1 MTVGE
6 PDMRYAIYR
15 SVMLKQPSA
24 LLRLEGFVL
33 LAVSVALFFHFG
45 GNVWRFLL
53 LLLVPDLTMAG
64 YALNV
69 RVGAVI
75 YNAGHTLAW
84 PLALGGVAL
93 LANYPA
99 VVPFMLIWTAHI
111 GMDRMLGY
119 GLKYPTY
126 FADTHLQRLT

>member
-1 MTVGE
+1 
-6 PDMRYAIYR
+6 
-15 SVMLKQPSA
+15 MLKQPSA
-24 LLRLEGFVL
+24 LLRLEGLVL
-33 LAVSVALFFHFG
+33 FAVSVSLFFHLG
-45 GNVWRFLL
+45 GTLWIFLL
-53 LLLVPDLTMAG
+53 LLLVPDVTMAG

-84 PLALGGVAL
+84 PVTLGGAAL
-93 LANYPA
+93 YTNRPEIL
-99 VVPFMLIWTAHI
+99 PFVLIWTAHI

-126 FADTHLQRLT
+126 FADTHIQRLT

>member
-1 MTVGE
+1 
-6 PDMRYAIYR
+6 
-15 SVMLKQPSA
+15 MLKQPSA

-33 LAVSVALFFHFG
+33 FAVSVSLFFHLG
-45 GNVWRFLL
+45 GTLWIFLV
-53 LLLVPDLTMAG
+53 LLLVPDITMVG

-69 RVGAVI
+69 RVGAVV

-84 PLALGGVAL
+84 PVALGGAAL
-93 LANYPA
+93 FTNRPEIL
-99 VVPFMLIWTAHI
+99 PFVLIWTAHI

-126 FADTHLQRLT
+126 FADTHIQRLT

>member
-1 MTVGE
+1 
-6 PDMRYAIYR
+6 
-15 SVMLKQPSA
+15 MLKQPSA

-33 LAVSVALFFHFG
+33 LAVSVALFFHLG
-45 GNVWRFLL
+45 GMLWHFLL
-53 LLLVPDLTMAG
+53 LLLVPDLTMIG

-69 RVGAVI
+69 RVGAVV
-75 YNAGHTLAW
+75 YNAGHTLAV
-84 PLALGGVAL
+84 PVALGGAAL
-93 LANYPA
+93 LTNRPEI
-99 VVPFMLIWTAHI
+99 VPFILIWTAHI

>member
-1 MTVGE
+1 
-6 PDMRYAIYR
+6 
-15 SVMLKQPSA
+15 MLKQPSA

-33 LAVSVALFFHFG
+33 FAVSTALFFHLG
-45 GNVWRFLL
+45 GSVWRFLL
-53 LLLVPDLTMAG
+53 LLLAPDVTMAG

-69 RVGAVI
+69 RVGAVV
-75 YNAGHTLAW
+75 YNAGHTLAL
-84 PLALGGVAL
+84 PVALGGAAL
-93 LANYPA
+93 LIGQPV

>member
-1 MTVGE
+1 
-6 PDMRYAIYR
+6 
-15 SVMLKQPSA
+15 MLKQPSV

-33 LAVSVALFFHFG
+33 FAVSVSLFFHLG
-45 GNVWRFLL
+45 GSLWRFLP
-53 LLLVPDLTMAG
+53 LLLVPDVTMAG

-75 YNAGHTLAW
+75 YNAGHTLAV
-84 PLALGGVAL
+84 PVAL
-93 LANYPA
+93 AGAALLTDHPEM
-99 VVPFMLIWTAHI
+99 VPFILIWTAHI

>member
-1 MTVGE
+1 
-6 PDMRYAIYR
+6 
-15 SVMLKQPSA
+15 MLKQPSA

-33 LAVSVALFFHFG
+33 LAVSTALFFHIG

-69 RVGAVI
+69 RVGAVV
-75 YNAGHTLAW
+75 YNAGHTLAM
-84 PLALGGVAL
+84 PVALGGVAVL
-93 LANYPA
+93 LGQSAI
-99 VVPFMLIWTAHI
+99 VPFMLIWTAHI

-126 FADTHLQRLT
+126 FADTHLHRLT

>member
-1 MTVGE
+1 
-6 PDMRYAIYR
+6 
-15 SVMLKQPSA
+15 MLKQPSV

-33 LAVSVALFFHFG
+33 FVVSVAVFFHLG
-45 GNVWRFLL
+45 GTLWHFLL
-53 LLLVPDLTMAG
+53 FLLAPDVTMAG

-75 YNAGHTLAW
+75 YNVGHTLAW
-84 PLALGGVAL
+84 PVALGGAAL
-93 LANYPA
+93 LTGRPEFM
-99 VVPFMLIWTAHI
+99 PFILIWTAHI
-111 GMDRMLGY
+111 GMDRTLGY

>member
-1 MTVGE
+1 
-6 PDMRYAIYR
+6 
-15 SVMLKQPSA
+15 MLKQPSA

-33 LAVSVALFFHFG
+33 LAVSVALFFHLDG
-45 GNVWRFLL
+45 DVWRFLL
-53 LLLVPDLTMAG
+53 LLLVPDVTMAG

-75 YNAGHTLAW
+75 YNAGHTLAM
-84 PLALGGVAL
+84 PVAL
-93 LANYPA
+93 AGAALLTNHLEF
-99 VVPFMLIWTAHI
+99 VPFLLIWTAHI

>member
-1 MTVGE
+1 
-6 PDMRYAIYR
+6 
-15 SVMLKQPSA
+15 MLKQPSV

-33 LAVSVALFFHFG
+33 LAVSVALFFHVG
-45 GNVWRFLL
+45 GTIWPFLL
-53 LLLVPDLTMAG
+53 LLLVPDVTMIG

-75 YNAGHTLAW
+75 YNAGHTLAV
-84 PLALGGVAL
+84 PVALGGAAIL
-93 LANYPA
+93 TNHPE
-99 VVPFMLIWTAHI
+99 VVPFILIWTAHI

-126 FADTHLQRLT
+126 FADTHIQRLT